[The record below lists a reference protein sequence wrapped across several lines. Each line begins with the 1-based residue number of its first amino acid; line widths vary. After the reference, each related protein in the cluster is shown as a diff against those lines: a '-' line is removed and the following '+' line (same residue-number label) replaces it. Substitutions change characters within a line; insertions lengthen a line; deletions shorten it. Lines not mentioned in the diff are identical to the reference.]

1 MPDPKESRPNLRS
14 VPVMIRR
21 RNLIGA
27 GVLLVFLIWLAGTNT
42 HGMLLGLG
50 VVLAGS
56 AVFLWRKNRA
66 DMRRVLGDLRRPEK
80 P

>member
-1 MPDPKESRPNLRS
+1 
-14 VPVMIRR
+14 MIRR

-27 GVLLVFLIWLAGTNT
+27 GVLLLFLIWMAGTNIL
-42 HGMLLGLG
+42 GMLLALG

-56 AVFLWRKNRA
+56 AVFLWRKDRA
-66 DMRRVLGDLRRPEK
+66 DMRGVLGDLRPPAK

>member
-1 MPDPKESRPNLRS
+1 
-14 VPVMIRR
+14 MIRR

-27 GVLLVFLIWLAGTNT
+27 GVLLLFLIWMAGTNIL
-42 HGMLLGLG
+42 GMLLALG

-56 AVFLWRKNRA
+56 AVFLWRKDRA
-66 DMRRVLGDLRRPEK
+66 DMRGVLGELKSSEK

>member
-1 MPDPKESRPNLRS
+1 M
-14 VPVMIRR
+14 MQR

-27 GVLLVFLIWLAGTNT
+27 GVLLLFLVWMAGTNIP
-42 HGMLLGLG
+42 GMLIALG

-66 DMRRVLGDLRRPEK
+66 EMRSVLGDLRPPK
-80 P
+80 K